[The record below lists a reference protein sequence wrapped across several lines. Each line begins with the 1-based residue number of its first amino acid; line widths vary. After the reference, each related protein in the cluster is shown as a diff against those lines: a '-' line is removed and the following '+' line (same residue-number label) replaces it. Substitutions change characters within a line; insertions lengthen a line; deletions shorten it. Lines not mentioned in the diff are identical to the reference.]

1 MKRSF
6 FTIITLAACAFSPA
20 CQSMLDDVKPKHAI
34 PSESLTDD
42 DLGKLTNGVLYQMED
57 LTVAAWFDGDYLAEN
72 FGDGPGFSYSDVH
85 ADTASTS
92 SATAKSRWQA
102 AFTRLNSVNE
112 LLAAANK
119 ASASAAATEAKG
131 TAYFCR
137 AYIYYLLVTRFGNV
151 PLITEPTNET
161 VPISEQSKVW
171 TRIVEDLKSA
181 AGLLGDFHSIY
192 FPSKEA
198 CYAMLAKVS
207 LWLGDREEA
216 INYAETVFASGRFKP
231 ATTSVE
237 WASMFISGTS
247 SSEIIFALANERSS
261 SYLRLFERT
270 NDTDGSWNYSAA
282 TELFYGLY
290 ADNAVKGGDIRK
302 DPTFN
307 ESEPS
312 RIIKFPNG
320 NMSLGQFIDNNAPS
334 SSPLVVL
341 RLADVYLTKAEAQGN
356 TDDGKATLKEFM
368 GYRYENLAL
377 PETMTDLEYQNML
390 LDENQREFYAEGRRW
405 FDIKRT
411 GRTDLYKEWNG
422 RDHLLL
428 WPIPQDERDL
438 AGHDRYPQNP
448 GYAE

>member
-1 MKRSF
+1 MKKPI
-6 FTIITLAACAFSPA
+6 FTIMVLAVCVTMSACSG
-20 CQSMLDDVKPKHAI
+20 MLDDIKPKHAI

-85 ADTASTS
+85 ADTASAS

-112 LLAAANK
+112 LLAAANR

-137 AYIYYLLVTRFGNV
+137 AYIYYMLVTRFGNV
-151 PLITEPTNET
+151 PLLTEPTNGV
-161 VPISEQSKVW
+161 VPISDQAKVW
-171 TRIVEDLKSA
+171 ARVAEDFKSA
-181 AGLLGDFHSIY
+181 AEYLGSFHSIY

-198 CYAMLAKVS
+198 CYAMLAKVN
-207 LWLGDREEA
+207 LWLGETETA
-216 INYAETVFASGRFKP
+216 VGYAEQVFASGKFKP
-231 ATTSVE
+231 ASTSYDF
-237 WASMFISGTS
+237 ASMFVSGTS
-247 SSEIIFALANERSS
+247 GSEIIFALANERSS

-270 NDTDGSWNYSAA
+270 NDTDGSWNYSAPA
-282 TELFYGLY
+282 ELFYGLY

-302 DPTFN
+302 APTFN
-307 ESEPS
+307 ENEPL
-312 RIIKFPNG
+312 RIIKYPNG
-320 NMSLGQFIDNNAPS
+320 NMSLGQYIENNAPS
-334 SSPLVVL
+334 SSPLVLL

-356 TDDGKATLKEFM
+356 ADGGKATLEEFM
-368 GYRYENLAL
+368 GFRYENLAL
-377 PETMTDLEYQNML
+377 PESMTDLEFENML
-390 LDENQREFYAEGRRW
+390 LDEYQREFYAEGRRW

-422 RDHLLL
+422 RDYLLL